1 MDYRFYRNNARKL
14 IMINITLGGLYL
26 LSFIAL
32 AGFLIYDHPHFYY
45 LQTNTG
51 FIFPI
56 KSFLAK
62 EAKKQPLTVTF
73 GLDSKN

>member
-14 IMINITLGGLYL
+14 IMINITLACLYFI
-26 LSFIAL
+26 SFLAL
-32 AGFLIYDHPHFYY
+32 AGFLIYDHPHLYY
-45 LQTNTG
+45 IQTNTG

-62 EAKKQPLTVTF
+62 EKKTEPLTVTF
-73 GLDSKN
+73 GLEQKN